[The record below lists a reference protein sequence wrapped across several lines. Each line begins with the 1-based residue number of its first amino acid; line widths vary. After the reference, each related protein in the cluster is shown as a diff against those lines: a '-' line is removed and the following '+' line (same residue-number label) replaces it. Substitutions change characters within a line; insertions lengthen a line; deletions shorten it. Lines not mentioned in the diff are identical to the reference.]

1 MGRKLTSLVCAVAL
15 AAAAGCGETDEEQA
29 REVAQDYVEAS
40 NARNFQAVC
49 DLYSEQFIEELE
61 ATDCPAFVKENSSG
75 ADSDLSLVDVRVSDE
90 TATADIDVVSEGG
103 GPIRVGLRLERNPD
117 DEWEIV
123 GLQ

>member
-75 ADSDLSLVDVRVSDE
+75 ADSEFSLVDVR
-90 TATADIDVVSEGG
+90 VSEGG